1 VSPRVQLVR
10 RMPLTLVAGSQLAT
24 MALCATLKSVTN
36 HYNYPEW
43 LGGVCRRVSRNGWQR
58 SFPDEGCGS
67 LCCISLFAEAGRR
80 ESVTFRQ
87 ALMTEL
93 WALGTASAAC
103 SSFFSEVS
111 LQDSAQFVGEACNRV
126 YF

>member
-1 VSPRVQLVR
+1 MAGNVPF
-10 RMPLTLVAGSQLAT
+10 RMKDVVIFAASVYL
-24 MALCATLKSVTN
+24 LKRD
-36 HYNYPEW
+36 
-43 LGGVCRRVSRNGWQR
+43 G
-58 SFPDEGCGS
+58 
-67 LCCISLFAEAGRR
+67 

-87 ALMTEL
+87 AMMTEL